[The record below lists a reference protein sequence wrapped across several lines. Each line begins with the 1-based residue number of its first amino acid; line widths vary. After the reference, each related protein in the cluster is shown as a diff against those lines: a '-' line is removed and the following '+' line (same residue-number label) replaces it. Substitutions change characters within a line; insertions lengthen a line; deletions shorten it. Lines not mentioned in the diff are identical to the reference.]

1 MDLSKKIRLHKALIT
16 QLKKYRN
23 YDYSKP
29 EIQNNIA
36 KYGVMVDER
45 LVFNRL
51 QWVSELQTLSIS
63 HWPLRPKGNLEG
75 IKILEENKDFLVIFK
90 PPNLAVQ
97 PGTGHQ
103 KDNLLSWLLQY
114 YPEQTELLY
123 QSSFFGDKR
132 LSKEIIN
139 PTAGIVHRLDKDAQ
153 GLLLVARSL
162 SSLDFLQ
169 DQFRSRSVTK
179 KYLTIVTGILNQ
191 KIRIRA
197 YQARSNRNPVRQ
209 ILFWTETEAL
219 KYDSQVRQND
229 SIFKP
234 IATCKESN
242 QTLVEV
248 QIFTGRMHQI
258 RLQAESIGYP
268 IFSDKIYNQ
277 TKTIPKKF
285 LSQLTDDLNPTL
297 QIEKIP
303 DLQDL
308 GQYVFERLKQ
318 KIFGDVDFCLL
329 SNELHFTTP
338 DRNKKDLVLFDLES
352 ISSLIVNN
360 NSA

>member
-1 MDLSKKIRLHKALIT
+1 MDLFKKIRLHKALTI
-16 QLKKYRN
+16 QLKKYEN
-23 YDYSKP
+23 FDYSKA

-36 KYGVMVDER
+36 KYGVMVDGS

-51 QWVSELQTLSIS
+51 QWVSELQTLSIR
-63 HWPLRPKGNLEG
+63 HWPARQKGNLEG
-75 IKILEENKDFLVIFK
+75 IKVLEEDKDFLVIFK
-90 PPNLAVQ
+90 PPNLPVQ

-103 KDNLLSWLLQY
+103 RDNLLSWLLQH

-132 LSKEIIN
+132 LSKKIVN

-162 SSLDFLQ
+162 HSLDFLQ
-169 DQFRSRSVTK
+169 DQFRSRSITK

-197 YQARSNRNPVRQ
+197 YQARSKRNPVRQ
-209 ILFWTETEAL
+209 ILFWTQTEAL
-219 KYDSQVRQND
+219 KYDPQFRENN
-229 SIFKP
+229 SIFRP
-234 IATCKESN
+234 VVTCKKSN

-248 QIFTGRMHQI
+248 QILTGRMHQI

-268 IFSDKIYNQ
+268 ISSDKIYNGI
-277 TKTIPKKF
+277 KTIPKK
-285 LSQLTDDLNPTL
+285 LLNQLTDDQNPVL

-303 DLQDL
+303 DLQNLSQFD
-308 GQYVFERLKQ
+308 FEKLKQ

-329 SNELHFTTP
+329 SNELHFITP
-338 DRNKKDLVLFDLES
+338 DRNKKDLVLVDIES
-352 ISSLIVNN
+352 VLV
-360 NSA
+360 